1 LDKKDGSRNLDIF
14 KAGGDVLVEV
24 DGRDL
29 STQLADAVLVFDVP
43 VVATELVSV
52 HFVPVILPPELLP
65 YETDADND

>member
-1 LDKKDGSRNLDIF
+1 MAKKDGSRNLDIF

-29 STQLADAVLVFDVP
+29 STQLADAVLVFDV
-43 VVATELVSV
+43 VATELVSV

-65 YETDADND
+65 YETDADNN